1 MRNPVKTIRNFLL
14 FLCITIIPAQEVSTV
29 VDSTL
34 YREKI
39 VVGESETVVI
49 NATVNPINIAPT
61 AYRYSIYPR
70 NHPAEPFMQKLFFPG
85 EEIQIILPANILNTD
100 SLGNVAKLEP
110 LGDNYD
116 HQYRMFNAA
125 VGEINLTAFVILGPS
140 DIMKLTVL
148 DSETGNPIGASH
160 VRVTQNGEILSNTQ
174 TDTSGYTR
182 VRIPV
187 KRIQDEPVMVSIDT
201 DGRFPTW
208 KGNMDIAEGI
218 FEKTVTISTL
228 KLGPGDTIYEVIDSM
243 VPFREGP
250 ENGAVSLFLL
260 NEGDQVVISKV
271 AGDRLFGRV
280 RIYLDKQGIYR
291 NISGWILGKHLN
303 RIE

>member
-14 FLCITIIPAQEVSTV
+14 FLCITIIPAQEDSTV

-125 VGEINLTAFVILGPS
+125 VGEINLTTFDILGPS

-148 DSETGNPIGASH
+148 DSETGNPIGNSNI
-160 VRVTQNGEILSNTQ
+160 RVTQNGEILSNTQ

>member
-1 MRNPVKTIRNFLL
+1 MRNPVKTIRNFFL
-14 FLCITIIPAQEVSTV
+14 FLCITIIPAQEDSTV

-125 VGEINLTAFVILGPS
+125 VGEINLTTFDILGPS

-218 FEKTVTISTL
+218 FEKTVAISTL

-303 RIE
+303 RME

>member
-14 FLCITIIPAQEVSTV
+14 FLCITIIPAQEDSTV

-250 ENGAVSLFLL
+250 ENGAVALFLL

>member
-14 FLCITIIPAQEVSTV
+14 FLCITIIPAQEDSTV

-187 KRIQDEPVMVSIDT
+187 KRIHDEPVMVSINT

-208 KGNMDIAEGI
+208 KGNMDITQGI
-218 FEKTVTISTL
+218 FEKTVMISTL

>member
-14 FLCITIIPAQEVSTV
+14 FLCITIIPAQEDSTV

-125 VGEINLTAFVILGPS
+125 VGEINLTTFDILGPS

-187 KRIQDEPVMVSIDT
+187 KRIQDEPVMVSINT

-303 RIE
+303 RME

>member
-1 MRNPVKTIRNFLL
+1 MGNPVKTIRNLL
-14 FLCITIIPAQEVSTV
+14 FFLSIVVITAQEDSTI
-29 VDSTL
+29 VDSTF
-34 YREKI
+34 YPKK
-39 VVGESETVVI
+39 VVAEGSETVAISAIVNTI
-49 NATVNPINIAPT
+49 NVAPT

-70 NHPAEPFMQKLFFPG
+70 NRPAEVFMQKLFFPG
-85 EEIQIILPANILNTD
+85 EQIQIILPANILNTD
-100 SLGNVAKLEP
+100 SLGNIAKLEP
-110 LGDNYD
+110 LGDAYD
-116 HQYRMFNAA
+116 QQYRMFNAA
-125 VGEINLTAFVILGPS
+125 VGEIKLTTFDILGPS

-148 DSETGNPIGASH
+148 DAETNNPIGNSNI
-160 VRVTQNGEILSNTQ
+160 RITQNREILSSAQ

-187 KRIQDEPVMVSIDT
+187 KRIQNEPVMVSINT

-218 FEKTVTISTL
+218 FEKTVTISPL
-228 KLGPGDTIYEVIDSM
+228 ELGPGDAIYEVIDSM

-250 ENGAVSLFLL
+250 ENGAIALFLL

-280 RIYLDKQGIYR
+280 RIYLDKQGIFR
-291 NISGWILGKHLN
+291 NISGWILGKYLN
-303 RIE
+303 RME

>member
-14 FLCITIIPAQEVSTV
+14 FLCITIIPAQEDSTV

-125 VGEINLTAFVILGPS
+125 VGEINLTTFDILGPS

-218 FEKTVTISTL
+218 FEKTVTISTW

-303 RIE
+303 RME

>member
-14 FLCITIIPAQEVSTV
+14 FLCITIIPAQEDSTV

-125 VGEINLTAFVILGPS
+125 VGEINLTTFDILGPS

>member
-14 FLCITIIPAQEVSTV
+14 FLCITIIPAQEDSTV

-148 DSETGNPIGASH
+148 DAETGNPIGNSNI
-160 VRVTQNGEILSNTQ
+160 RVTQNGEILSNTQ
-174 TDTSGYTR
+174 TDTSGYVR

>member
-14 FLCITIIPAQEVSTV
+14 FLCITIIPAQEDSTV

-125 VGEINLTAFVILGPS
+125 VGEINLTTFDILGPS

-280 RIYLDKQGIYR
+280 RIYLDKQ
-291 NISGWILGKHLN
+291 
-303 RIE
+303 

>member
-14 FLCITIIPAQEVSTV
+14 FLCITIIPAQEDSTV

-125 VGEINLTAFVILGPS
+125 VGEINLTTFDILGPS

-250 ENGAVSLFLL
+250 ENGAGSLFLL

>member
-1 MRNPVKTIRNFLL
+1 MGNPFKTIRNLLL
-14 FLCITIIPAQEVSTV
+14 FFSIAVITAQEDSIT
-29 VDSTL
+29 VDSTF
-34 YREKI
+34 YPKK
-39 VVGESETVVI
+39 VVAEGSETVVI
-49 NATVNPINIAPT
+49 SATVNPINISPT

-70 NHPAEPFMQKLFFPG
+70 NRPAEVFMQKLFFPG
-85 EEIQIILPANILNTD
+85 EQIQIILPANILSTD
-100 SLGNVAKLEP
+100 SLGNIAKLEP
-110 LGDNYD
+110 LGDAYD
-116 HQYRMFNAA
+116 HQYRMFNAD
-125 VGEINLTAFVILGPS
+125 VGEINLTTLDILEPS

-148 DSETGNPIGASH
+148 DAETNNPIGNSNI
-160 VRVTQNGEILSNTQ
+160 RITQNREILSSAQ

-187 KRIQDEPVMVSIDT
+187 KRIQNEPVMVSINT

-218 FEKTVTISTL
+218 FEKTVTISPL
-228 KLGPGDTIYEVIDSM
+228 ELGPGDAIYEVIDSM

-260 NEGDQVVISKV
+260 NEGDQVIISKV

-291 NISGWILGKHLN
+291 NISGWVLGKHLN
-303 RIE
+303 RME

>member
-1 MRNPVKTIRNFLL
+1 MGNPVKTIRNLL
-14 FLCITIIPAQEVSTV
+14 FFLSIVVITAQEDSTI
-29 VDSTL
+29 VDSTF
-34 YREKI
+34 YPKK
-39 VVGESETVVI
+39 VVAEGSETVAISAIVNTI
-49 NATVNPINIAPT
+49 NVAPT

-70 NHPAEPFMQKLFFPG
+70 NRPAEVFMQKLFFPG
-85 EEIQIILPANILNTD
+85 EQIQIILPANILNTD
-100 SLGNVAKLEP
+100 SLGNIAKLEP
-110 LGDNYD
+110 LGDAYD
-116 HQYRMFNAA
+116 QQYRMFNAA
-125 VGEINLTAFVILGPS
+125 VGEIKLTTFDILSPS

-148 DSETGNPIGASH
+148 DAETSNPIGNSNI
-160 VRVTQNGEILSNTQ
+160 RVTQNGEILSNTQ

-182 VRIPV
+182 VRVPV
-187 KRIQDEPVMVSIDT
+187 KRIQDEPVMVSINT

-208 KGNMDIAEGI
+208 KGNMDITQGI
-218 FEKTVTISTL
+218 FEKTVMISTL

-291 NISGWILGKHLN
+291 NISGWILGKYLN
-303 RIE
+303 RME

>member
-14 FLCITIIPAQEVSTV
+14 FLCITIIPAQEDSTV

-39 VVGESETVVI
+39 MVGESETVVI

-125 VGEINLTAFVILGPS
+125 VGEINLTTFDILGPS

>member
-14 FLCITIIPAQEVSTV
+14 FLCITIIPAQEDSTV

-271 AGDRLFGRV
+271 AGDRLFCRV

>member
-1 MRNPVKTIRNFLL
+1 MRNPVKTIRNFFL
-14 FLCITIIPAQEVSTV
+14 FLCITIIPAQEDSTV

-250 ENGAVSLFLL
+250 ENGAVALFLL

-303 RIE
+303 RME

>member
-14 FLCITIIPAQEVSTV
+14 FLCITIIPAQEDSTV

-125 VGEINLTAFVILGPS
+125 VGEINLTTFDILGPS

-303 RIE
+303 RME

>member
-1 MRNPVKTIRNFLL
+1 MRNPVKTIRNFFL
-14 FLCITIIPAQEVSTV
+14 FLCITIIPAQEDSTV

-85 EEIQIILPANILNTD
+85 EKIQIILPANILNTD

-125 VGEINLTAFVILGPS
+125 VGEINLTTFDILGPS

-303 RIE
+303 RME

>member
-14 FLCITIIPAQEVSTV
+14 FLCITIIPAQEDSTV

>member
-1 MRNPVKTIRNFLL
+1 MGNHFKTTHKLL
-14 FLCITIIPAQEVSTV
+14 FFLSIAVIAAQEDSTT
-29 VDSTL
+29 VDSSF
-34 YREKI
+34 YPKK
-39 VVGESETVVI
+39 VVAEGSETVAISAIVNTI
-49 NATVNPINIAPT
+49 NVAPT

-70 NHPAEPFMQKLFFPG
+70 NRPAEVFMQKLFFPG
-85 EEIQIILPANILNTD
+85 EKIQIILPANILNTD
-100 SLGNVAKLEP
+100 SLGNIAKLEP
-110 LGDNYD
+110 LGDAYD
-116 HQYRMFNAA
+116 QQYRMFNAA
-125 VGEINLTAFVILGPS
+125 VGEIKLTTFDILGPS

-148 DSETGNPIGASH
+148 DAETDNPIGNSNI
-160 VRVTQNGEILSNTQ
+160 RVTQNGEILSNTQ

-187 KRIQDEPVMVSIDT
+187 KRIQDEPVMVSINT

-208 KGNMDIAEGI
+208 KGNIDIAEGI
-218 FEKTVTISTL
+218 FEKIVTISPL
-228 KLGPGDTIYEVIDSM
+228 KLGPGDAIYEVIDSM

-291 NISGWILGKHLN
+291 NISGWVLGKHLN
-303 RIE
+303 RME

>member
-14 FLCITIIPAQEVSTV
+14 FLCITIIPAQEDSTV

-49 NATVNPINIAPT
+49 NATVNPINISPT

-125 VGEINLTAFVILGPS
+125 VGEINLTTFDILGPS

-303 RIE
+303 RME

>member
-14 FLCITIIPAQEVSTV
+14 FLCITIIPAQEDSTV

-187 KRIQDEPVMVSIDT
+187 KRIQDEPVMVSINT

>member
-14 FLCITIIPAQEVSTV
+14 FLWITIIPAQEDSTV

-125 VGEINLTAFVILGPS
+125 VGEINLTTFDILGPS

>member
-1 MRNPVKTIRNFLL
+1 
-14 FLCITIIPAQEVSTV
+14 
-29 VDSTL
+29 
-34 YREKI
+34 
-39 VVGESETVVI
+39 
-49 NATVNPINIAPT
+49 
-61 AYRYSIYPR
+61 
-70 NHPAEPFMQKLFFPG
+70 
-85 EEIQIILPANILNTD
+85 
-100 SLGNVAKLEP
+100 
-110 LGDNYD
+110 
-116 HQYRMFNAA
+116 MFNAA
-125 VGEINLTAFVILGPS
+125 VGEIKLTTFDILGPS

-148 DSETGNPIGASH
+148 DAETDNPIGNSNI
-160 VRVTQNGEILSNTQ
+160 RVTQNGEILSNTQ

-187 KRIQDEPVMVSIDT
+187 KRIQDEPVMVSINT

-208 KGNMDIAEGI
+208 KGNIDIAEGI
-218 FEKTVTISTL
+218 FEKIVTISPL
-228 KLGPGDTIYEVIDSM
+228 KLGPGDAIYEVIDSM

-291 NISGWILGKHLN
+291 NISGWVLGKHLN
-303 RIE
+303 RME

>member
-1 MRNPVKTIRNFLL
+1 MGNPVKTIPNLLL
-14 FLCITIIPAQEVSTV
+14 FLSIVVITAQEDSTT
-29 VDSTL
+29 VDSTF
-34 YREKI
+34 YPKK
-39 VVGESETVVI
+39 VVAEGSETVVI
-49 NATVNPINIAPT
+49 SATVNPINIAPT

-70 NHPAEPFMQKLFFPG
+70 NRPAEVFMQKLFFPG
-85 EEIQIILPANILNTD
+85 EQIQIILPANILSTD
-100 SLGNVAKLEP
+100 SLGNIAKLEP
-110 LGDNYD
+110 LGDAYD
-116 HQYRMFNAA
+116 HQYRKFNAD
-125 VGEINLTAFVILGPS
+125 VGEINLTTFDILEPS

-148 DSETGNPIGASH
+148 DAETSNPIGNSNI
-160 VRVTQNGEILSNTQ
+160 RVTQNGEILSNTH

-187 KRIQDEPVMVSIDT
+187 KRIQDEPVMVSINT

-208 KGNMDIAEGI
+208 KGNMDITQGI
-218 FEKTVTISTL
+218 FEKTVMISTL

-291 NISGWILGKHLN
+291 NISGWVLGKHLN
-303 RIE
+303 QME

>member
-14 FLCITIIPAQEVSTV
+14 FLCITIIPAQEDSTV

-303 RIE
+303 RME

>member
-14 FLCITIIPAQEVSTV
+14 FLYITIIPAQEDSTV

>member
-125 VGEINLTAFVILGPS
+125 VGEINLTTFDILGPS

-303 RIE
+303 RME

>member
-14 FLCITIIPAQEVSTV
+14 FLCITIIPAQEDSTV

-291 NISGWILGKHLN
+291 NISGWVLGKHLN
-303 RIE
+303 RME

>member
-1 MRNPVKTIRNFLL
+1 MGNPVKTIRNFFL
-14 FLCITIIPAQEVSTV
+14 FLCITIIPAQEDSTV

-125 VGEINLTAFVILGPS
+125 VGEINLTTFDISGPS

-250 ENGAVSLFLL
+250 ENGAVALFLL

>member
-14 FLCITIIPAQEVSTV
+14 FLCITIIPAQEDSTV

-125 VGEINLTAFVILGPS
+125 VGEINLTAFVILSPS

-160 VRVTQNGEILSNTQ
+160 IRVTQNGEILSNTQ

-303 RIE
+303 RME

>member
-1 MRNPVKTIRNFLL
+1 MGNPVKTIRNLL
-14 FLCITIIPAQEVSTV
+14 FFLSIVVITAQEDSTI
-29 VDSTL
+29 VDSTF
-34 YREKI
+34 YPKK
-39 VVGESETVVI
+39 VVAEGSETVAISAIVNTI
-49 NATVNPINIAPT
+49 NVAPT

-70 NHPAEPFMQKLFFPG
+70 NRPAEIFMQKLFFPG
-85 EEIQIILPANILNTD
+85 EQIQIILPANILNTD
-100 SLGNVAKLEP
+100 SLGNIAKLEP
-110 LGDNYD
+110 LGDAYD
-116 HQYRMFNAA
+116 QQYRMFNAA
-125 VGEINLTAFVILGPS
+125 VGEIKLTTFDILSPS

-148 DSETGNPIGASH
+148 DAETSNPIGNSNI
-160 VRVTQNGEILSNTQ
+160 RVTQNGEILSNTQ

-182 VRIPV
+182 VRVPV
-187 KRIQDEPVMVSIDT
+187 KRIQDEPVMVSINT

-208 KGNMDIAEGI
+208 KGNIDITQGI
-218 FEKTVTISTL
+218 FEKTVMISTL

-291 NISGWILGKHLN
+291 NISGWILGKYLN
-303 RIE
+303 RME

>member
-14 FLCITIIPAQEVSTV
+14 FLCITIIPAQEDSTV

-125 VGEINLTAFVILGPS
+125 VGEINLTTFDILGPS

-228 KLGPGDTIYEVIDSM
+228 KLGPGDSIYEVIDSM

-303 RIE
+303 RME

>member
-1 MRNPVKTIRNFLL
+1 MGNPVKTIRNLLL
-14 FLCITIIPAQEVSTV
+14 FLSIAVITAQEDSTV

-125 VGEINLTAFVILGPS
+125 VGEINLTTFDILGPS